1 MYLNKNILTVI
12 PARGG
17 SKGIPLKNIHL
28 LGGRP
33 LINWTIDCV
42 LEMGENTQVIVST
55 DNKKIANV
63 AIDRGIE
70 VPFLRPANLSG
81 DHAKDFEVIEHA
93 LIKAEELDNKKYDI
107 IMMLQPTSPFRTV
120 DQLYNIL
127 SHLINNN
134 FDCVLTVS
142 ETDLKYHP
150 IKQLSIKDGLLSY
163 IMEEGNQLPT
173 RQSLYPTYH
182 VNGLAYAFTRD
193 CILSQ
198 KSRMG
203 KNTAPFI
210 IKDKVIN
217 IDTYEDFL
225 YAEKYL
231 EEFLSK
237 KTI

>member
-1 MYLNKNILTVI
+1 
-12 PARGG
+12 
-17 SKGIPLKNIHL
+17 
-28 LGGRP
+28 
-33 LINWTIDCV
+33 
-42 LEMGENTQVIVST
+42 
-55 DNKKIANV
+55 
-63 AIDRGIE
+63 
-70 VPFLRPANLSG
+70 
-81 DHAKDFEVIEHA
+81 
-93 LIKAEELDNKKYDI
+93 
-107 IMMLQPTSPFRTV
+107 
-120 DQLYNIL
+120 
-127 SHLINNN
+127 
-134 FDCVLTVS
+134 
-142 ETDLKYHP
+142 
-150 IKQLSIKDGLLSY
+150 
-163 IMEEGNQLPT
+163 MEEGNQLPT